1 MLACTDLLSLFC
13 ILYSLFFAGGSPHL
27 MVCAVRAAGGCF
39 CASHRPTP
47 LPRLK
52 LQAPGRTPAPP
63 GSPQQC
69 SHVFHLL

>member
-1 MLACTDLLSLFC
+1 
-13 ILYSLFFAGGSPHL
+13 

-39 CASHRPTP
+39 CASPRPTP